1 MTFVTV
7 PPSPASP
14 PDSVVEGDGW
24 WPAIDCNAMRD
35 ALRLGDTVPQ
45 ARLIAAIEGG
55 LITVDGELADWRAA
69 REAEGVADL
78 ESFEPDRT
86 LGGKPRAVLLF
97 TRAVRFAAAAELAE
111 LHRDMTATAH
121 GQARADDEQLT
132 AADYRR
138 LCTQAIRDM
147 IGTPRCT
154 VELI

>member
-7 PPSPASP
+7 PPPSASP
-14 PDSVVEGDGW
+14 ENAEVEGDGF
-24 WPAIDCNAMRD
+24 WPSIDVNAMRD
-35 ALRLGDTVPQ
+35 ELRLGDTVPH

-69 REAEGVADL
+69 REGEGITALAE
-78 ESFEPDRT
+78 FQPDRT
-86 LGGKPRAVLLF
+86 LGGKPRGVLLF
-97 TRAVRFAAAAELAE
+97 TRAVRFAAAAELAD

-121 GQARADDEQLT
+121 GQTVAEDERLT

-138 LCTQAIRDM
+138 LCTQAIRDL